1 MRRHRP
7 PRGRRGSGRLG
18 RALRGRR
25 SLSVLTRAEAAGV
38 KGCTSSALP
47 AVPARVMS
55 RQSEGGEFSPR
66 FPKAFHL
73 RPPGFQGT
81 AKLTRRQWMAQ
92 HTGACGQHHLSHG
105 ASSR

>member
-55 RQSEGGEFSPR
+55 RQSEGGNSHPASR
-66 FPKAFHL
+66 KPSTSDPQVSKA
-73 RPPGFQGT
+73 Q
-81 AKLTRRQWMAQ
+81 
-92 HTGACGQHHLSHG
+92 LS
-105 ASSR
+105 